1 MSEAEMNS
9 YRFGLGIE
17 PTDEMLLKLM
27 KEVALEA
34 KEGNQK
40 ATEFYWK
47 QTLDNIEKKKQI
59 WSERIKSL
67 LNAWGLQKTRD
78 DYYCLT

>member
-67 LNAWGLQKTRD
+67 LNA
-78 DYYCLT
+78 

>member
-1 MSEAEMNS
+1 MSEVKLNS
-9 YRFGLGIE
+9 YRFGLGEE
-17 PTDEMLLKLM
+17 PSDEMLLKLM

-34 KEGNQK
+34 KESNQK

-47 QTLDNIEKKKQI
+47 QMLDNIEMKKRI

-67 LNAWGLQKTRD
+67 TNA
-78 DYYCLT
+78 